1 MRMKKSPSQP
11 STSALEN
18 RTELDSFQNNVISL
32 YGWRKKCLYMLML
45 VIILL
50 VGINLGLTL
59 WFMKVMQFSA
69 VGMGQLKIVSG
80 GLKLDGKAYILGNL
94 IVSSIRSRVGHPIV
108 FESTRN
114 FTLRARNEK
123 GKSSSWLKLGDDQF
137 ECMSSNFKVID
148 DKGTLLFSANKE
160 EVYVGSETLKVNG
173 EGGTIFRKAVQTP
186 LVRAP
191 PGHDLRLTSPTR
203 QLSIYAPKGLKLE
216 SLAGKISAESFDNMT
231 FRSEAGAVKLESSVI
246 LMPKLPTAKVNKR
259 PIVTKKRNNIFQ
271 LCACGNGKL
280 FLAPPHTVCATDEEH
295 FCNM

>member
-1 MRMKKSPSQP
+1 MRMKKILTEP
-11 STSALEN
+11 STSGTTAGN
-18 RTELDSFQNNVISL
+18 RTDLDSFQSNVISL

-59 WFMKVMQFSA
+59 WFMKVMQFSS

-94 IVSSIRSRVGHPIV
+94 IVSSIRSRTGQPIV

-123 GKSSSWLKLGDDQF
+123 GKSSSWIKLDDQF
-137 ECMSSNFKVID
+137 ECMSNLFKITD
-148 DKGTLLFSANKE
+148 DRNQVLFSANRD
-160 EVYVGSETLKVNG
+160 EVVVGSDNLRVMG

-191 PGHDLRLTSPTR
+191 PGQDLRLTSPTR
-203 QLSIYAPKGLKLE
+203 QLSIYAPRGLRLE
-216 SLAGKISAESFDNMT
+216 SLGGKIHAESFDNMT
-231 FRSEAGAVKLESSVI
+231 FHSEAGALRLESKFI
-246 LMPKLPTAKVNKR
+246 LMPRLPTAKISKTKVPSKR
-259 PIVTKKRNNIFQ
+259 RNSIFQ
-271 LCACGNGKL
+271 LCACMNGKL
-280 FLAPPHTVCATDEEH
+280 FLAPPHTVCATDDEN
-295 FCNM
+295 FCQ